1 MKYSEDFYD
10 TPYTPFRLHVSRPN
24 YYRLIFSHQQLCR
37 SIQFRPSPDCHSQ
50 VSNVISISGNI
61 LGIRRMLARISFVL
75 LRVLY
80 VLFSIV
86 YIFRIHF
93 FHRFSCHPLFLS
105 CAQKIRHC
113 FCFNLLN
120 VATPLLI
127 SFFRLPVI
135 FITIVLYNIALNGI
149 TFPRFFNATFPSLY
163 SILSFIISGHCPFIV
178 RNHSKSCK
186 IRILFMNI
194 YTSSLNENSRSVLYS
209 PSYIHANVPAVG
221 SINRY
226 CYSI

>member
-50 VSNVISISGNI
+50 VSNVISTSGNI

-135 FITIVLYNIALNGI
+135 FITIVLYNTALNGI
-149 TFPRFFNATFPSLY
+149 TFPRSFNATFPSLY
-163 SILSFIISGHCPFIV
+163 SILSFNLWPLSVHRSKPFEIV
-178 RNHSKSCK
+178 
-186 IRILFMNI
+186 
-194 YTSSLNENSRSVLYS
+194 
-209 PSYIHANVPAVG
+209 
-221 SINRY
+221 
-226 CYSI
+226 

>member
-10 TPYTPFRLHVSRPN
+10 TPLPFAYT
-24 YYRLIFSHQQLCR
+24 YRALTTIGSFSHQQLCR

-50 VSNVISISGNI
+50 VSNVISTSGNI

-135 FITIVLYNIALNGI
+135 FITIVLYNTALNGI
-149 TFPRFFNATFPSLY
+149 TFPRSFNATFPSLY
-163 SILSFIISGHCPFIV
+163 SILSFNLWPLSVHRSKPFEIV
-178 RNHSKSCK
+178 
-186 IRILFMNI
+186 
-194 YTSSLNENSRSVLYS
+194 
-209 PSYIHANVPAVG
+209 
-221 SINRY
+221 
-226 CYSI
+226 